1 MRSYLSLVPISA
13 RVHRRQSRMTR
24 ICIILAVFLVTA
36 LFSIA
41 DMWLASEKDAMIDKH
56 GNWHI
61 LLQNVPGIETE
72 LVGGRSDVA
81 VAAWCDAVNTDAD
94 KDYYIDGRKTAIYCV
109 EASYIAD
116 IRNYPMEGVYPQNN
130 GEILLSEDAKE
141 LFGIKVGDMIKLN
154 TPAGDFDYTVS
165 GFCEDDSVFNSIIDG
180 CCIYMNMV
188 DFQKISSLNSED
200 TNPQYYIQFT
210 ENANLK
216 KAIDD
221 IKGQYGLTDE
231 DIDEN
236 TAIMGLSGA
245 SSNESAKNVYPLVA
259 VCFLLILISG
269 ILMISGCIN
278 STVAQRTNFFGMM
291 RCIGA
296 SKQQIVRY
304 VRLEALNWCITSI
317 PAGCLLGVLTN
328 WLMCAILRL
337 LVKGEWAYMPL
348 FGVSVLGIICGVAVG
363 IITVFIAAHSPAKR
377 AAKVSPVSAVSGNT
391 ETPKNVNRVAK
402 GRVFKI
408 ETTLG
413 IHHAVSTKKN
423 LFLVAGAFALTIV
436 LLLSFSACLDVVR
449 CLLPSLSDFSPDITI
464 ASQEDT
470 NSIDKNLTA
479 EIAELPGVEDAFGTM
494 YEIKIPAEINGN
506 ETMIDLMSYEEF
518 MLKSTKKSVASGDLS
533 KVYGD
538 TNYALT
544 IFSQDSHLDV
554 GDKIKIGDNELEI
567 ACVASEGIGS
577 ISGSPVVVCSEETFT
592 RLTGEQ
598 KYIMVNIILG
608 KDATEA
614 TVNEIR
620 SLADDNSFIDR
631 REDDNEIKSTY
642 WVFRLA
648 VYGFLVIISLI
659 TVLNIMNSISMSVSA
674 RIKQYGAM
682 RAVGMESRQIS
693 KMITAE
699 AVTYAICGTIIGDV
713 FGLLLHYLIYE
724 KVLISHFGG
733 VWKIPVAS
741 LIIIF
746 LMVFVSCI
754 AAVHAPAKRIR
765 NMAITA
771 TINEL

>member
-94 KDYYIDGRKTAIYCV
+94 KDYYIDGRKTAIYGV

-408 ETTLG
+408 ETRQLYLHRRYG
-413 IHHAVSTKKN
+413 ILRK
-423 LFLVAGAFALTIV
+423 
-436 LLLSFSACLDVVR
+436 
-449 CLLPSLSDFSPDITI
+449 
-464 ASQEDT
+464 
-470 NSIDKNLTA
+470 
-479 EIAELPGVEDAFGTM
+479 
-494 YEIKIPAEINGN
+494 
-506 ETMIDLMSYEEF
+506 
-518 MLKSTKKSVASGDLS
+518 
-533 KVYGD
+533 
-538 TNYALT
+538 
-544 IFSQDSHLDV
+544 
-554 GDKIKIGDNELEI
+554 
-567 ACVASEGIGS
+567 
-577 ISGSPVVVCSEETFT
+577 
-592 RLTGEQ
+592 
-598 KYIMVNIILG
+598 
-608 KDATEA
+608 
-614 TVNEIR
+614 
-620 SLADDNSFIDR
+620 
-631 REDDNEIKSTY
+631 
-642 WVFRLA
+642 
-648 VYGFLVIISLI
+648 
-659 TVLNIMNSISMSVSA
+659 A
-674 RIKQYGAM
+674 R
-682 RAVGMESRQIS
+682 
-693 KMITAE
+693 
-699 AVTYAICGTIIGDV
+699 
-713 FGLLLHYLIYE
+713 
-724 KVLISHFGG
+724 
-733 VWKIPVAS
+733 
-741 LIIIF
+741 
-746 LMVFVSCI
+746 
-754 AAVHAPAKRIR
+754 
-765 NMAITA
+765 
-771 TINEL
+771 